1 VRGEGCRSPAHRQR
15 GVALITAM
23 LVLAL
28 ATILAVSMTR
38 DQELA
43 IRRGENLRNAEQ
55 AWQYALGLEA
65 VARKRLHEDQV
76 SGGATDN
83 TNENWAARLP
93 PLPVPGGVL
102 TGKIADLDGRFNLNT
117 LAPGA
122 PGRDLALAR
131 FQRLLAVLGL
141 DPGLTNAVED
151 WLDPDLE
158 ARSGGA
164 EDYFYSGLQPP
175 YRTGNRLFADASE
188 LRLVMG
194 VDSDAWS
201 RLERFVTA
209 LPDVAT
215 AINVNTAPPPVL
227 QSLADGLSRR
237 DAEALARRGRAGF
250 GTVEDFLSSEPMRP
264 FAVPRQGLAVS
275 SHYFRAHGVVELDG
289 DVFHFYSLIRR
300 DRDGLAVLRRS
311 RGVP

>member
-1 VRGEGCRSPAHRQR
+1 MRRPLRPGPRARQE

-65 VARKRLHEDQV
+65 FARKRLHEDQV
-76 SGGATDN
+76 SGGQTDT
-83 TNENWAARLP
+83 TNENWASRLP
-93 PLPVPGGVL
+93 ALPVPGGVL
-102 TGKIADLDGRFNLNT
+102 TGKIVDLDGLFNLNT

-122 PGRDLALAR
+122 PGQDLAVAR
-131 FQRLLAVLGL
+131 FQRLLAALGL
-141 DPGLTNAVED
+141 DPGLASAVED

-158 ARSGGA
+158 ARGGGA
-164 EDYFYSGLQPP
+164 EDYFYSGLEPP
-175 YRTGNRLFADASE
+175 YRAGNQLFGDASE
-188 LRLVMG
+188 LRLVQG
-194 VDSDAWS
+194 VDAKTWS
-201 RLERFVTA
+201 RLEPFVTA
-209 LPDVAT
+209 LPDTAT

-227 QSLADGLSRR
+227 QSLADGLSRH
-237 DAEALARRGRAGF
+237 DAEILAQRGRAGF
-250 GTVEDFLSSEPMRP
+250 GTVDDFLSSGPMRP
-264 FAVPRQGLAVS
+264 FLVSPRGLAVT

-300 DRDGLAVLRRS
+300 DHDGLAVLRRT